1 MSTEA
6 AIGVDLGGT
15 KIHFAVVNR
24 DGDILCETIKPTE
37 GKRGASAVM
46 ETLLEGVAEME
57 AAHGRLVDPP
67 PLVAI
72 GIGSAGQIHEQTGDV
87 VHALDGIDGW
97 LGTPIKRQARQR
109 FPYPVYVDN
118 DVNVIAVAEKLF
130 GQGKHLDHFVCLAL
144 GTGVGG
150 AIIQSG
156 RLLRGAY
163 GGAGE
168 MGHISVDFNGPPC
181 VCGNVGCLE
190 LYASGTGIAR
200 LAAAAS
206 RTGTEARGRG
216 GSVDARE
223 VIAAWHREERWATDL
238 MDTVIRALAVSVS
251 GFIHTF
257 NPQAVI
263 VGGGVASS
271 GERFMNALDARV
283 QEYTM
288 PAMRRAARLLPA
300 YRGASS
306 GVIGAAAQHWFE
318 QGAAT

>member
-1 MSTEA
+1 MPTEA

-24 DGDILCETIKPTE
+24 DGEILCETIKPTD
-37 GKRGASAVM
+37 GKRGAAAVM
-46 ETLLEGVAEME
+46 DTLIEGVAEME
-57 AAHGRLVDPP
+57 AAHGRLAAPP

-72 GIGSAGQIHEQTGDV
+72 GIGSAGQIHEQTGEV
-87 VHALDGIDGW
+87 VHALDAIDGW
-97 LGTPIKRQARQR
+97 LGTPIKRQVERR

-130 GQGKHLDHFVCLAL
+130 GQGKQLEHFVCLAL

-168 MGHISVDFNGPPC
+168 MGHVSVDFNGPRC

-206 RTGTEARGRG
+206 RTGVEAPGSGRA
-216 GSVDARE
+216 VDARE
-223 VIAAWHREERWATDL
+223 VIAAWHREERWASDI

-251 GFIHTF
+251 GFIHAF
-257 NPQAVI
+257 NPQAII

-318 QGAAT
+318 QEAAT